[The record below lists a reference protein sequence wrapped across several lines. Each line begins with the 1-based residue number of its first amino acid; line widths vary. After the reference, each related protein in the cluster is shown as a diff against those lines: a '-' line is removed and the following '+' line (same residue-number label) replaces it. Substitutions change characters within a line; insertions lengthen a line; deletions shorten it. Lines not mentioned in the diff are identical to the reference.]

1 MVKPKP
7 VPPYLR
13 FISTEPCENFKTVS
27 SLSLGMP
34 IPVSIIL
41 KDTIAFPFCND
52 SNLVL
57 VVTLPSLVIL
67 VHC

>member
-13 FISTEPCENFKTVS
+13 FISTEPCEKTFKTVS

-52 SNLVL
+52 S
-57 VVTLPSLVIL
+57 
-67 VHC
+67 

>member
-13 FISTEPCENFKTVS
+13 FISTEPCEKLSKTVS

-34 IPVSIIL
+34 MPVSIIL

-52 SNLVL
+52 SNL
-57 VVTLPSLVIL
+57 
-67 VHC
+67 

>member
-1 MVKPKP
+1 VK
-7 VPPYLR
+7 
-13 FISTEPCENFKTVS
+13 TFKKVS

-57 VVTLPSLVIL
+57 VVTLPSLVNFSALLTVHENLTIL
-67 VHC
+67 

>member
-13 FISTEPCENFKTVS
+13 FISTEPCEKLSKTVS

-57 VVTLPSLVIL
+57 VVTLPSLKF
-67 VHC
+67 

>member
-13 FISTEPCENFKTVS
+13 FISTEPCEKLSKTVS
-27 SLSLGMP
+27 SLGMP

-41 KDTIAFPFCND
+41 KDILAFP
-52 SNLVL
+52 
-57 VVTLPSLVIL
+57 
-67 VHC
+67 

>member
-13 FISTEPCENFKTVS
+13 FISTEPCEKLSKTVS

-34 IPVSIIL
+34 TGIYYF
-41 KDTIAFPFCND
+41 KDTIAF
-52 SNLVL
+52 VM
-57 VVTLPSLVIL
+57 IL
-67 VHC
+67 I